1 MEKLVTKR
9 VSNLQKNF
17 EGQKYVTAQKSND
30 KKKLKVDEDKK
41 EHSKNHKKMFSNV
54 FGKLFKKKNK
64 DNVEDNLQDGRTDKV
79 KPKKNN
85 AKKINLNFWLKN
97 NKNLLVLSIF
107 GVLLIVFSLLMFANN
122 DYFNFIKRPTV
133 IARGFSVTIMIVLQV
148 LFCVVWFV
156 LQNNF
161 ARHKN
166 EKELADQPVQNEENT
181 NGKIPPKEMEIKRA
195 YKSNIFEKLFKNR
208 KKQSK
213 NAKNDEFLVC
223 FVQILF
229 LTLFVVAFAFK
240 CLWCCVGTL
249 FAGAFASFL
258 QIVKS
263 QKTFANMFVSASNF
277 VVSLS
282 HLMCFYFVFLLN

>member
-17 EGQKYVTAQKSND
+17 ESQKYVTAQSSGN
-30 KKKLKVDEDKK
+30 KKLKIDESKK
-41 EHSKNHKKMFSNV
+41 EQNKKHKKMFSNI

-64 DNVEDNLQDGRTDKV
+64 DNVESKLQDGRTDKV
-79 KPKKNN
+79 KPKENN
-85 AKKINLNFWLKN
+85 AKKIDLNSWLKN
-97 NKNLLVLSIF
+97 NKNFLVLSIF

-133 IARGFSVTIMIVLQV
+133 IASGFSVTIMIVLQV
-148 LFCVVWFV
+148 LLCVVWFV

-166 EKELADQPVQNEENT
+166 EKELADQPAQNVEIK
-181 NGKIPPKEMEIKRA
+181 NGETIQKEKEIKRA
-195 YKSNIFEKLFKNR
+195 YKSNIFKKLFKNR

-213 NAKNDEFLVC
+213 NAKNDEFLIC

>member
-17 EGQKYVTAQKSND
+17 ESQKYVTAQSIGN
-30 KKKLKVDEDKK
+30 KKLKIDESKK
-41 EHSKNHKKMFSNV
+41 EQNKKHKKMFSNI

-64 DNVEDNLQDGRTDKV
+64 DNVESKLQDGRTDKV
-79 KPKKNN
+79 KPKGNN
-85 AKKINLNFWLKN
+85 AKKIDLNFWLKN
-97 NKNLLVLSIF
+97 NKNFLVLSIF

-133 IARGFSVTIMIVLQV
+133 IASGFSVTIMIVLQV

-166 EKELADQPVQNEENT
+166 EKELADQPAQNVEIK
-181 NGKIPPKEMEIKRA
+181 NGETIQKEKEIKRA
-195 YKSNIFEKLFKNR
+195 YKSNIFKKLFKNR

-213 NAKNDEFLVC
+213 NAKNDEFLIC

-263 QKTFANMFVSASNF
+263 QKAFANMFVSASNF

>member
-1 MEKLVTKR
+1 MEKFVTKR

-17 EGQKYVTAQKSND
+17 EGKKYVTAQSGGNE
-30 KKKLKVDEDKK
+30 KLKIDESKK
-41 EHSKNHKKMFSNV
+41 EQSKKHKKMFSNI

-64 DNVEDNLQDGRTDKV
+64 DNVEDKLKNGITDKV
-79 KPKKNN
+79 KPKENN
-85 AKKINLNFWLKN
+85 AKKIDLNFWLKN
-97 NKNLLVLSIF
+97 NKNFLVLCIF
-107 GVLLIVFSLLMFANN
+107 GILLIVFSLLMFANN
-122 DYFNFIKRPTV
+122 EYFNFIKRPTV
-133 IARGFSVTIMIVLQV
+133 IANGFSVIIMIALQV
-148 LFCVVWFV
+148 LLCVVWFV

-161 ARHKN
+161 ARRKN
-166 EKELADQPVQNEENT
+166 EKELADQPAQNVENKNSET
-181 NGKIPPKEMEIKRA
+181 IQKEKEIKRA
-195 YKSNIFEKLFKNR
+195 YKSNIFKKLFKNR

-213 NAKNDEFLVC
+213 NAKNDEFLIC

-240 CLWCCVGTL
+240 CLWGCVGAL
-249 FAGAFASFL
+249 FAVAFASFL

>member
-9 VSNLQKNF
+9 VSNLQKDF
-17 EGQKYVTAQKSND
+17 EGQKYVTAQSSGN
-30 KKKLKVDEDKK
+30 KKLKIDESKK
-41 EHSKNHKKMFSNV
+41 EQSKKHKKMFSNV

-64 DNVEDNLQDGRTDKV
+64 NDVEEKLQDDRTV
-79 KPKKNN
+79 NAKPKENN
-85 AKKINLNFWLKN
+85 AKKIDLNSWLKN
-97 NKNLLVLSIF
+97 NKNFLVLSIF
-107 GVLLIVFSLLMFANN
+107 GVLLIIFSLLMFANN
-122 DYFNFIKRPTV
+122 EYFNFIKRPTV
-133 IARGFSVTIMIVLQV
+133 IANGFSVTIMIALQV
-148 LFCVVWFV
+148 LLCVVWFV

-161 ARHKN
+161 ARRKN
-166 EKELADQPVQNEENT
+166 EKELADPPTQDVENKNSENT
-181 NGKIPPKEMEIKRA
+181 QKEKEIKRA
-195 YKSNIFEKLFKNR
+195 YKSNIFKKLFKNR

-213 NAKNDEFLVC
+213 NTKNDEFLIC

-240 CLWCCVGTL
+240 CLWGCVGAL

-263 QKTFANMFVSASNF
+263 KKAFANMFVSASNF
-277 VVSLS
+277 VVLLS

>member
-17 EGQKYVTAQKSND
+17 EGQKCVTAQSNGNE
-30 KKKLKVDEDKK
+30 KLKIDENKK
-41 EHSKNHKKMFSNV
+41 EQSKKHKKMFSNI

-64 DNVEDNLQDGRTDKV
+64 NDIEEKSQDGRTV
-79 KPKKNN
+79 NAKPKENN
-85 AKKINLNFWLKN
+85 AKKIDLNFWLKN
-97 NKNLLVLSIF
+97 NKNFLVLCVF
-107 GVLLIVFSLLMFANN
+107 GILLIVFSLLMFLNN
-122 DYFNFIKRPTV
+122 EYFNFIKRPTV
-133 IARGFSVTIMIVLQV
+133 IANGFSVTIMIALQV
-148 LFCVVWFV
+148 LLCVVWFV

-161 ARHKN
+161 ARRKN
-166 EKELADQPVQNEENT
+166 EKELAGQPTQDVENKNSET
-181 NGKIPPKEMEIKRA
+181 TQKEKEIKRA
-195 YKSNIFEKLFKNR
+195 YKSNIFKKLFKNR

-213 NAKNDEFLVC
+213 NTKNDEFLIC

-240 CLWCCVGTL
+240 CLWGCVGAL

-263 QKTFANMFVSASNF
+263 KKTFANMFVSASNF

-282 HLMCFYFVFLLN
+282 QLMCFYFVFLLN